1 MADKFQLKAL
11 ITGVDKLSPVLSGV
25 RKNAANL
32 RKQLNSSGL
41 GKITFMDAI
50 QGGAIAAPF
59 VMGVQ
64 AAMGF
69 ESAMADVKKVV
80 NFDSPEQFKAMS
92 DDVLGLSERLP
103 MAAEGI
109 AQIVAAG
116 GQSGIAREELNQ
128 FAEDAVK
135 MGVAF
140 DQTAEQSGSM
150 MAKWRTAFK
159 MNQAEVVTLADQI
172 NYLGNTGAAST
183 GQISAILT
191 AIGPLG
197 EVAGVSAA
205 QLAAM
210 GSTLAGVGIAQD
222 VAATGIKNFMLTL
235 TAGTAATK
243 SQAQAY
249 KSLRLDAKEISKGMQ
264 TDSEGTINRVL
275 QTLAK
280 VEKSKQAAV
289 LTNLFGKESVGAI
302 APLLTSLNTLQK
314 NFKSVGDESEYAGS
328 MQAEYTAR
336 AATTQNAMQLLQNR
350 VTRLGITVGSVL
362 LPPFNEFMATVG
374 PIIGKVTELAGA
386 NPWLIKGIIGAA
398 VGFTVLRL
406 ATAGATAAL
415 TLMNGVASMSPI
427 GLVVRGIAVA
437 AGLVI
442 ANWATVAPF
451 FEAIWSQIQ
460 GPAMAVWGWM
470 KTAFAWSP
478 LGQIIA
484 NWEPISG
491 FFGAL
496 WELVKAFSVPFFD
509 FLKSVFDWSPLGMI
523 IKHWEPITGFFRS
536 LWEKLRPIIEPMMKF
551 LGFESDGA
559 DGSGVV
565 NAATDKVNAW
575 AEEQKARN
583 AAKHPAPGQLVKPIA
598 QAPELMPAATSVAS
612 LLRAPGAEAP
622 AAPLPLLKP
631 QPVPQPLSVSPA
643 VAAALPDAAKWPPA
657 PPVPATPPA
666 VAAAAVPAPAPPRLA
681 LVPKVGPQ
689 DMLPEAEQR
698 PGAAQVPKAEA
709 PKVPAPVLQVAPPKV
724 PSPVLQVVP
733 TKARELAQ
741 HPAPAPLPAMPKVPQ
756 LEQPKGVTP
765 ADMLKAAQAAQQLAQ
780 PPRSG
785 ASAGQLA
792 AAASLPAARGSL
804 VQQAAATQKTN
815 LEGSMLVRFENA
827 PAGMRVDQPQTN
839 QPGLTVT
846 PQVGYRSLRG

>member
-25 RKNAANL
+25 RKNAAML

-41 GKITFMDAI
+41 GKITFGEAL

-59 VMGVQ
+59 VMGVK

-80 NFDSPEQFKAMS
+80 NFDTPAQFKAMS

-116 GQSGIAREELNQ
+116 GQSGIAREELNR

-140 DQTAEQSGSM
+140 DQTAEESGSM

-183 GQISAILT
+183 GQISNILT

-243 SQAQAY
+243 SQKEAY
-249 KSLRLDAKEISKGMQ
+249 KALRLDANELAKGMQ
-264 TDSEGTINRVL
+264 SDSEGTINRVL

-302 APLLTSLNTLQK
+302 APLLTSLATLQK
-314 NFKSVGDESEYAGS
+314 NFKSIGDETQYAGS
-328 MQAEYTAR
+328 MNSEYAAR

-350 VTRLGITVGSVL
+350 VTRLGITVGSML
-362 LPPFNEFMATVG
+362 LPPLNDFMATVG
-374 PIIGKVTELAGA
+374 PIISSVGALAA
-386 NPWLIKGIIGAA
+386 AHPWLIKGVLGAA

-415 TLMNGVASMSPI
+415 ALMNGVASMSPI
-427 GLVVRGIAVA
+427 GLVVRGIAIA
-437 AGLVI
+437 AGVLI
-442 ANWATVAPF
+442 ANWSTVAPYF
-451 FEAIWSQIQ
+451 QQVWDMIK
-460 GPAMAVWGWM
+460 GPAMILWGWM
-470 KTAFAWSP
+470 KTAFAWTP
-478 LGQIIA
+478 LGMIVA
-484 NWEPISG
+484 NWQPLTRFFASLWGLVKALAVPFMGFMRTVFAYTPLGMIINNWGPISG
-491 FFGAL
+491 FFQGVWEAIKAL
-496 WELVKAFSVPFFD
+496 SVPFLD
-509 FLKSVFDWSPLGMI
+509 FLKTLFDWSPLGLLV
-523 IKHWEPITGFFRS
+523 KHWEPITAYFKG
-536 LWEKLRPIIEPMMKF
+536 LWKKLRPIVEPMMKF
-551 LGFESDGA
+551 LGFSSEG
-559 DGSGVV
+559 GVIE
-565 NAATDKVNAW
+565 AATNKVNAW
-575 AEEQKARN
+575 TEQQQARN
-583 AAKHPAPGQLVKPIA
+583 AAAQPVPGALVRPIA
-598 QAPELMPAATSVAS
+598 EPVQLMPEATSAAS
-612 LLRAPGAEAP
+612 LLRVPGQAPARPPLRLVSSAPALTASQLGEQAKESYAKGLTQAEA
-622 AAPLPLLKP
+622 LK
-631 QPVPQPLSVSPA
+631 QAESA
-643 VAAALPDAAKWPPA
+643 V
-657 PPVPATPPA
+657 V
-666 VAAAAVPAPAPPRLA
+666 
-681 LVPKVGPQ
+681 
-689 DMLPEAEQR
+689 QR
-698 PGAAQVPKAEA
+698 PGLTSAAATA
-709 PKVPAPVLQVAPPKV
+709 PGG
-724 PSPVLQVVP
+724 
-733 TKARELAQ
+733 
-741 HPAPAPLPAMPKVPQ
+741 LPA
-756 LEQPKGVTP
+756 
-765 ADMLKAAQAAQQLAQ
+765 
-780 PPRSG
+780 S
-785 ASAGQLA
+785 
-792 AAASLPAARGSL
+792 RGSL
-804 VQQAAATQKTN
+804 VQQSAAANKTQ
-815 LEGSMLVRFENA
+815 LEGSMVVRFDNA
-827 PAGMRVDQPQTN
+827 PQGMRVEQGESN
-839 QPGLTVT
+839 QPGLQVT
-846 PQVGYRSLRG
+846 PQVGYRSLGRGAG